1 MKAWLGF
8 LILPV
13 LSVASDRDVHQR
25 QARNKKVIGGRKI
38 APFGLQP
45 LDRDPVGVI
54 QYSPVT
60 ARVQAGDLPAKV
72 DLRPFMSEVEDQ
84 GHLNSC
90 AANAVA
96 GAYEYISTRAAK
108 QTGDTAGDVSRLFIY
123 YAGRKRD
130 QALWGEDIKKA
141 PKDQGTSLVGVLD
154 AVLKKGSCLMQTWPY
169 EESMVNKRPHE
180 QAFTE
185 AQRYRVAGAMR
196 VPLDETSM
204 KSCLAD
210 GYPIIFGL
218 KLTEA
223 FFRTGRSGTVRTPDV
238 NDPRSAEHGLHAML
252 LVGYNERKRVFIV
265 RNSWS
270 THWGAWGYGYLPFDY
285 VANPEFNMGS
295 MFALKSLTDVDLTP
309 ADDDGEDPEL
319 HDDMD
324 EVEVEDHEDD
334 EEADEDD
341 ILTGLQDLFDDVWDA
356 LKDFWH
362 HFKEEL

>member
-1 MKAWLGF
+1 MRGWLGI

-13 LSVASDRDVHQR
+13 LSVVSDRDVHQQ
-25 QARNKKVIGGRKI
+25 QARNKKIVGGRKI

-45 LDRDPVGVI
+45 IDRDPLGVI
-54 QYSPVT
+54 PYSPIT
-60 ARVQAGDLPAKV
+60 ARVQAGILPAKV

-96 GAYEYISTRAAK
+96 GAYEYISTRAA
-108 QTGDTAGDVSRLFIY
+108 QQMGDTAGDVSRLFIY

-130 QALWGEDIKKA
+130 QALYGEDIKRA
-141 PKDQGTSLVGVLD
+141 PKDQGTTLVGVLD
-154 AVLKKGSCLMQTWPY
+154 AVSKKGACLMQTWPY
-169 EESMVNKRPHE
+169 EESMVNKRPHAE
-180 QAFTE
+180 AFEE

-196 VPLDETSM
+196 VPIDETSM

-223 FFRTGRSGTVRTPDV
+223 FFRTGRSGTIRTPDV
-238 NDPRSAEHGLHAML
+238 SDPRSAQHGLHAML

-270 THWGAWGYGYLPFDY
+270 TRWGAKGYGYLPFDY
-285 VANPEFNMGS
+285 VANPDFNMGS

-309 ADDDGEDPEL
+309 DDDDGEDPEL
-319 HDDMD
+319 EDDMD
-324 EVEVEDHEDD
+324 GLEVEDQEDD
-334 EEADEDD
+334 EEPDEED
-341 ILTGLQDLFDDVWDA
+341 ILDGLKDLFEDLSDM
-356 LKDFWH
+356 LHDFWH
-362 HFKEEL
+362 LFKEEL